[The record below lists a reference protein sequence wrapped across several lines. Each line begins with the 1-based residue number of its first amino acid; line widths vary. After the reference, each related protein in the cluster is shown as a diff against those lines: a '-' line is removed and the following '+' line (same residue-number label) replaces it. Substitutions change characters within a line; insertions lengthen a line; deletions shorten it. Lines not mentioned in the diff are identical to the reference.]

1 MTFKKYFG
9 AVRPGNI
16 YRFSHLSI
24 WSDQKEIKLFS
35 INFNQKLPF
44 LIFPYITSLEM
55 TVAMLLER
63 PAVGKEGE
71 KRTCIT
77 QCLLFRH
84 YIYCIRASLVKNSPA
99 KAGDTSL
106 VPGSDDFLEKEMT
119 THSGILAWKSH
130 GQESL
135 AGHSPC
141 SCKRAGHDLETKQQ

>member
-1 MTFKKYFG
+1 MSGVT
-9 AVRPGNI
+9 AVNTNE
-16 YRFSHLSI
+16 
-24 WSDQKEIKLFS
+24 SDQGRKTDRKSKWSQFKVKQEILNEDS
-35 INFNQKLPF
+35 IKIGNARRHGIIWLVDSQL
-44 LIFPYITSLEM
+44 
-55 TVAMLLER
+55 
-63 PAVGKEGE
+63 
-71 KRTCIT
+71 TCIT

-119 THSGILAWKSH
+119 THSSILAWKSH